1 MSKYAKVAAALQSEI
16 EQGTYEPGD
25 KLPITPD
32 LCKLYGVSN
41 TTIKKALD
49 ELEQLGLIARRRGSG
64 IYVKSAS
71 SLLKGQQG
79 SSATSG
85 QMTGLTAEFARTK
98 TTVTS
103 DVHEFTIVHPSQE
116 VADSLDMST
125 QEFVYYICRTR
136 LTEGKPRNVEYTY
149 MPISLIPG
157 LVEEHVRGSIYHYIE
172 DELGLKIGS
181 AHRVLRAVLP
191 TEDEVAWLKV
201 ESGAP
206 LFEVRQV
213 AYLDDGVP
221 FEYSTVHHTS
231 DYEFYVVSTH

>member
-79 SSATSG
+79 SPATSG
-85 QMTGLTAEFARTK
+85 QMTGLTAEYAGTK

-136 LTEGKPRNVEYTY
+136 LTDGKPCNVEYTY

-157 LVEEHVRGSIYHYIE
+157 LVEEHVRGSSYHYIE
-172 DELGLKIGS
+172 DELRLKIGS
-181 AHRVLRAVLP
+181 AHSR
-191 TEDEVAWLKV
+191 
-201 ESGAP
+201 
-206 LFEVRQV
+206 
-213 AYLDDGVP
+213 
-221 FEYSTVHHTS
+221 
-231 DYEFYVVSTH
+231 